1 MFFYIFIIL
10 IRTKFLVETSTSK
23 LNIITTPERP
33 LISLLIQKI
42 ITGIISFI
50 IFLNFSKYLKK
61 KKICGLSETVSGTKF
76 VDLIKVNNY
85 EFLRFFRI
93 SHIMVEN
100 LNFRFIIVHWEN
112 SLVVPTKI
120 WLSQQNNLFHIQLTK
135 CFVRPTKFFCWIF
148 SFTQPNNFVVI
159 TKVFC

>member
-100 LNFRFIIVHWEN
+100 LNFRFIIVH
-112 SLVVPTKI
+112 
-120 WLSQQNNLFHIQLTK
+120 
-135 CFVRPTKFFCWIF
+135 
-148 SFTQPNNFVVI
+148 
-159 TKVFC
+159 